1 MQCGKLLS
9 PDNMHGKCANEAE
22 GKMFKLRNFEGSLG
36 PNELGWWAFYD
47 LFGLFMSKLIKQPR
61 LYSIYFPSIVFITA
75 KEFIITQPFC
85 FISMTLETFTRKG
98 GKPELSGIAIVLK
111 V

>member
-1 MQCGKLLS
+1 MRKLGGRQ
-9 PDNMHGKCANEAE
+9 NV
-22 GKMFKLRNFEGSLG
+22 FKLRNFEASLG
-36 PNELGWWAFYD
+36 PNELGFRAFCD

-61 LYSIYFPSIVFITA
+61 LYSLYFPSIVFIT
-75 KEFIITQPFC
+75 IITQPFC

-98 GKPELSGIAIVLK
+98 GKPELSELAIVLK

>member
-1 MQCGKLLS
+1 
-9 PDNMHGKCANEAE
+9 
-22 GKMFKLRNFEGSLG
+22 MFKLRNFEASLG
-36 PNELGWWAFYD
+36 PNELGLRAFYD

-61 LYSIYFPSIVFITA
+61 LYSIYFPSIVFITT

-85 FISMTLETFTRKG
+85 FISMTLETRKG
-98 GKPELSGIAIVLK
+98 GKLELSELAILVK

>member
-1 MQCGKLLS
+1 MS
-9 PDNMHGKCANEAE
+9 RVE
-22 GKMFKLRNFEGSLG
+22 FKLRNFEGSLG
-36 PNELGWWAFYD
+36 PNELGLRAFYD

-61 LYSIYFPSIVFITA
+61 LYSIYFPSIVFITT

-85 FISMTLETFTRKG
+85 FISMTLETLTRKG
-98 GKPELSGIAIVLK
+98 GKPELSELAIVLK